1 MSSFPHAC
9 SLHSCECIPG
19 CGFWCHTKDAISL
32 VFATEGRRPFWMKH
46 PDDFCHKLV
55 IDSITGCALVP
66 RLNWFPLWRRD
77 QCQHDSHHHHIQRE
91 SRCRSWQVSW
101 CIEMHCEIWCS
112 AICDAVSPSL
122 GSRMLMVL
130 WSTLLEKK
138 LFEVKFIGI
147 GSLRILNK
155 IMIKVEQTVMMML
168 MVLMIYILWWV
179 SVCLSR
185 KIITFLKDLSV
196 TMKVM

>member
-1 MSSFPHAC
+1 MVSSFPHAC
-9 SLHSCECIPG
+9 PLHSCECIPG

-77 QCQHDSHHHHIQRE
+77 QCQHDIHHHHIQRE

-101 CIEMHCEIWCS
+101 CIEMHWDTLWNMVQ
-112 AICDAVSPSL
+112 CDLSVQRL
-122 GSRMLMVL
+122 GSRTLMVF
-130 WSTLLEKK
+130 WSTLLGKK
-138 LFEVKFIGI
+138 LFEVKFNGMVA
-147 GSLRILNK
+147 LRILHMV
-155 IMIKVEQTVMMML
+155 MIKVE
-168 MVLMIYILWWV
+168 
-179 SVCLSR
+179 
-185 KIITFLKDLSV
+185 
-196 TMKVM
+196 